1 MSASINEQ
9 VSSQERQKVWTEL
22 RSLRQD
28 TQAFRTEAYRLR
40 TAGSLDAAT
49 NERLRSQQLELER
62 QGEALIKRYAR
73 YHIPYFCCKT
83 YGEQTFAWTR
93 MERGARLGYATVSAF
108 RLSHRQLPYLASDDA
123 MNVLQLPPSASQPQL
138 TAGNSLQLQV
148 SVHADRSTDS

>member
-1 MSASINEQ
+1 
-9 VSSQERQKVWTEL
+9 
-22 RSLRQD
+22 
-28 TQAFRTEAYRLR
+28 
-40 TAGSLDAAT
+40 
-49 NERLRSQQLELER
+49 
-62 QGEALIKRYAR
+62 
-73 YHIPYFCCKT
+73 
-83 YGEQTFAWTR
+83 

>member
-73 YHIPYFCCKT
+73 YHIP
-83 YGEQTFAWTR
+83 
-93 MERGARLGYATVSAF
+93 
-108 RLSHRQLPYLASDDA
+108 
-123 MNVLQLPPSASQPQL
+123 
-138 TAGNSLQLQV
+138 
-148 SVHADRSTDS
+148 